1 MCISHRGQK
10 ELKFIKRMQLL
21 KTRTTTK
28 QKSGVSEPMGQ
39 SALQIFFL
47 SEKTRAVAT
56 RGTWLAIV
64 PADYGRNR
72 SKSFFFKW
80 LWLQQLAPPDCQTF
94 PTAGPDKN
102 LHAKKCILRI
112 TKKIMLKLFHWQAFY
127 YWRNYTTQQITSST
141 LEFGTRIPI
150 RILEDVWSEFLII
163 FIKKKKKITYIWS
176 LTSKTIYQNCRF
188 SS

>member
-39 SALQIFFL
+39 SALQNFFL
-47 SEKTRAVAT
+47 SEKTRAVET
-56 RGTWLAIV
+56 RGTGLAIV

-80 LWLQQLAPPDCQTF
+80 LWLQQLAPSRLSNLPHGRTWQKFACKKMYF
-94 PTAGPDKN
+94 AYYKKN
-102 LHAKKCILRI
+102 HAKI
-112 TKKIMLKLFHWQAFY
+112 
-127 YWRNYTTQQITSST
+127 
-141 LEFGTRIPI
+141 
-150 RILEDVWSEFLII
+150 V
-163 FIKKKKKITYIWS
+163 S
-176 LTSKTIYQNCRF
+176 LTGFLLLAQLYYATNHFVNLGIWDQDSD
-188 SS
+188 